1 VGGYGPVIEEVVENE
16 GPIAQR
22 VQNISVN
29 KNDGASQSLL
39 QAVVASA
46 SRLTSIIV
54 GPSNPVDPMVVVV
67 PSLLKQVPYYPSN
80 IPSTNFLIY
89 LSILDINHDTFIPS
103 YFNGNKLLIHLA
115 FILSPQLG
123 GQALEKI
130 ALDYLE
136 EEEEDP
142 EMIIEENEDDAMSVE
157 GIVK

>member
-1 VGGYGPVIEEVVENE
+1 
-16 GPIAQR
+16 
-22 VQNISVN
+22 
-29 KNDGASQSLL
+29 
-39 QAVVASA
+39 
-46 SRLTSIIV
+46 
-54 GPSNPVDPMVVVV
+54 
-67 PSLLKQVPYYPSN
+67 
-80 IPSTNFLIY
+80 
-89 LSILDINHDTFIPS
+89 
-103 YFNGNKLLIHLA
+103 LIHLA